1 MMDIVKHCLTA
12 AGGCPCGLGAHKRVF
27 PGLNQ
32 ASCWLVDCQLSLLAL
47 AVVKRSCVCVCVCV
61 GGGGGG
67 GGGGL
72 GRNKARLV
80 AQAALRDTPN

>member
-1 MMDIVKHCLTA
+1 MDIVKHCLTA
-12 AGGCPCGLGAHKRVF
+12 AGGCPRGLGAHKRVF

-47 AVVKRSCVCVCVCV
+47 AVVKRSC
-61 GGGGGG
+61 GGEGGREGY
-67 GGGGL
+67 
-72 GRNKARLV
+72 RNKARLV